1 MIVALS
7 ALFIGL
13 LTAVIS
19 VYSAYVDRQY
29 ARSSVWPRLE
39 IYKSFNPQEKSF
51 RYGIANRGTG
61 PATIETVKVSF
72 DSQFIKK
79 WEDIDALSQNYSQST
94 INSRTLPSGQ
104 IIDAL
109 VYKGDEFQA
118 VFNADSKVK
127 IELCYCSIYQE
138 CWTIDRA
145 NKPKQI
151 KQCSI
156 IPEQAFEE

>member
-13 LTAVIS
+13 ITAVIS

-39 IYKSFNPQEKSF
+39 IYKSANEKEKSF
-51 RYGIANRGTG
+51 SYSVTNNGTG
-61 PATIETVKVSF
+61 PAIIEHVKVSF

-79 WEDIDALSQNYSQST
+79 WSDIDVLSNNIQST
-94 INSRTLPSGQ
+94 INSRTLLPEQ

-109 VYKGDEFQA
+109 VYQGDKFYA
-118 VFNADSKVK
+118 VFNANTKIE

-138 CWTIDRA
+138 CWTVNRA
-145 NKPKQI
+145 NKPKQV
-151 KQCSI
+151 KQCLVK
-156 IPEQAFEE
+156 PEEAFEE

>member
-13 LTAVIS
+13 ITAVIS

-39 IYKSFNPQEKSF
+39 IYRSYSTVEQRFS
-51 RYGIANRGTG
+51 YGITNNGTG
-61 PATIETVKVSF
+61 PAIIEHAKVSF

-79 WEDIDALSQNYSQST
+79 WADIDVLSEYQQWT
-94 INSRTLPSGQ
+94 INNRTLLPEQ
-104 IIDAL
+104 VINAL
-109 VYKGDEFQA
+109 VYQGDKFQA

-138 CWTIDRA
+138 CWTINRA
-145 NKPKQI
+145 NKPKQV
-151 KQCSI
+151 KQCLVK
-156 IPEQAFEE
+156 PEEAFED